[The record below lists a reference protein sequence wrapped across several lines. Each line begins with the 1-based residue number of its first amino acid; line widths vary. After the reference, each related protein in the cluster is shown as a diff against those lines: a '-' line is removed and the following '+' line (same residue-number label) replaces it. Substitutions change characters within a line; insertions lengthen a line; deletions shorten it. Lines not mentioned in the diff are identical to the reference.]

1 MKKALFVLCLLSTS
15 TVFAQFIGG
24 SRPSEVYI
32 PQAPSHPAHA
42 GYAPMSQELNILA
55 SASYSSAQG
64 DRPAWDFPQ
73 AEALSL
79 GVAARELKKQHDEQA
94 KKSKVVWVN

>member
-15 TVFAQFIGG
+15 TVFAQYIGG
-24 SRPSEVYI
+24 SRSNEISV
-32 PQAPSHPAHA
+32 PQSPSHPAHA
-42 GYAPMSQELNILA
+42 SYAPLSSEQSILA

-73 AEALSL
+73 PESLSL